1 MTCCIIK
8 HWLPKATF
16 HIIALRAH
24 MTLPKVS
31 LVRRLHGGFRVDE
44 GDTGTFTGGILQV
57 GNDVVEVTKCEVL
70 FPNKQAIIS

>member
-1 MTCCIIK
+1 
-8 HWLPKATF
+8 
-16 HIIALRAH
+16 